1 MIPKL
6 LKIVD
11 YELMLGHVFK
21 VKQQQVVLVEQ
32 VQSSFVVSNRK
43 LLQERPCLHL
53 VEEAV

>member
-11 YELMLGHVFK
+11 YELMLGHVVK